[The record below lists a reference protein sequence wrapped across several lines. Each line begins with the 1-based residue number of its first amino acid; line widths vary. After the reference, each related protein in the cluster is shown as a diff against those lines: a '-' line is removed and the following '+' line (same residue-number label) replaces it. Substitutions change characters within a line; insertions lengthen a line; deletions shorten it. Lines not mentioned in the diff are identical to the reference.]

1 MLNSGRRGGGLVR
14 EAEGPL
20 QTAWNRGFF
29 GRSRRPAS
37 PSTDLALAAAP
48 SMRQKLP
55 RVSVRPI
62 TLFLVR
68 RALRRGLPEA
78 SADERLASCSVRPKL
93 RDEDVVL

>member
-1 MLNSGRRGGGLVR
+1 
-14 EAEGPL
+14 
-20 QTAWNRGFF
+20 
-29 GRSRRPAS
+29 
-37 PSTDLALAAAP
+37 
-48 SMRQKLP
+48 MRQKLP